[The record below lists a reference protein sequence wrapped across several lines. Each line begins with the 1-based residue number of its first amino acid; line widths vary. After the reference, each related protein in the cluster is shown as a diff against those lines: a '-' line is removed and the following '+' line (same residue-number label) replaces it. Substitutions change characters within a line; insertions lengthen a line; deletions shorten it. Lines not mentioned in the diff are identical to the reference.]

1 MSYDLQDFTKDVI
14 DRSHEIPILVDFW
27 AEWCGPCKI
36 LGPVLEE
43 LAEQQKD
50 KWELI
55 KLNTEQHSELAG
67 KYGIRSIPNVK
78 LFVDGEVKD
87 EFVGALPKNSIEKW
101 LEKAIPGKY
110 ANLLKEAQELF
121 TQGEAQKSE
130 QILQDIISAEPNNIQ
145 AGALLA
151 RSIFY
156 SDPQKALQLVNPIEP
171 DSEFYESA
179 DAIKTMVKL
188 FKHLDDPDTL
198 PENSVKV
205 GYLIAIKNLQN
216 QDFNSALEH
225 FIEVIRTDRYYD
237 DDGARKACIAIFK
250 FLGEESEITK
260 GHRSA
265 FSSALYV

>member
-1 MSYDLQDFTKDVI
+1 MSYDLHDFTKDVI
-14 DRSHEIPILVDFW
+14 DRSHEIPVLVDFW

-55 KLNTEQHSELAG
+55 KLDTEQHSELAG

-78 LFVDGEVKD
+78 LFVDGEVRD
-87 EFVGALPKNSIEKW
+87 EFVGALPKNAIEKW

-110 ANLLKEAQELF
+110 ANQLKEAQELLSLGE
-121 TQGEAQKSE
+121 TQKAE
-130 QILQDIISAEPNNIQ
+130 QILQDITAAEPNNQQ

-171 DSEFYESA
+171 DSEFYETA
-179 DAIKTMVKL
+179 DAIKSFVKL
-188 FKHLDDPDTL
+188 FEYLDDPENL
-198 PENSVKV
+198 PEHSVKV

-225 FIEVIRTDRYYD
+225 FIEVMRTDRDYD
-237 DDGARKACIAIFK
+237 DDGARKTCIAIFK
-250 FLGEESEITK
+250 FLGEDSEITK
-260 GHRSA
+260 GHRPA
-265 FSSALYV
+265 FSSALYA